1 LFILRRL
8 AREGRVVEADE
19 TTTFASAIISREPST
34 GSVPSLPERL
44 EAAENSPWPA
54 CPVAA
59 PGRIEIVLTRGH
71 RVIIDHGV
79 DATVLARV
87 IDVLER
93 RP

>member
-1 LFILRRL
+1 LFILRRR

-44 EAAENSPWPA
+44 EAAENSPLPA
-54 CPVAA
+54 CRA